1 MCLSSDHSD
10 LPTTSLVPLY
20 SQAAVP
26 SARTT
31 SQLLQGKPPPAAV
44 RPQDRGP
51 EPVLQKRVQAEKA
64 LC

>member
-20 SQAAVP
+20 SQVAVP
-26 SARTT
+26 SARTP
-31 SQLLQGKPPPAAV
+31 QLLQGKPPPAAV

-51 EPVLQKRVQAEKA
+51 EPTLQKRVQAEKA